1 MRPRIV
7 ITGMGVV
14 SPLGSALTTFWEGLL
29 AGRSGIQRITRF
41 DASNL
46 PCQIAGE
53 VTDFDSGDLL
63 SAKEVRRLPR
73 AAQMALGATQQ
84 ALQDARL
91 DLPLAD
97 SMRGGVVLGTA
108 MGGLEMVTNGVEV
121 LHKRGPN
128 RLSPFVLPGAIP
140 NLSAFLI
147 AQITGFTGTNVTLTT
162 SCASSTQAI
171 GLAVDL
177 IRAGRLDVVITG
189 GTEGLLQDYTIA
201 GFCAMRALPVRYND
215 APQRASRPFDAD
227 REGFVFSEGAGVL
240 VLETLE
246 HALARN
252 APIYAE
258 LVGHAASNDAYH
270 ISAPEPSGYG
280 RIQAMQAALQDAGI
294 SPKNIDY
301 ISAHGTSTPLNDL
314 SETQVIKALF
324 GEDAYHIPISAIKS
338 MLGHALGAAGALE
351 AIACALGLREQVIPP
366 TINYETPDP
375 QCDLDYVPNRAR
387 RHSMTWALSNSF
399 GLGGQNAC
407 LVFKRW
413 QPA

>member
-1 MRPRIV
+1 MRPRVV

-14 SPLGSALTTFWEGLL
+14 SPLGSSLTTFWEELL

-53 VTDFDSGDLL
+53 VTDFDPGDFL

-91 DLPLAD
+91 DLPLTD
-97 SMRGGVVLGTA
+97 SMRGGVIFGTA
-108 MGGLEMVTNGVEV
+108 MGGLEMVTDGIEV
-121 LHKRGPN
+121 LRKRGPN
-128 RLSPFVLPGAIP
+128 RVSPFVLPGAIP

-147 AQITGFTGTNVTLTT
+147 AQATGFTGTNATLTT
-162 SCASSTQAI
+162 SCASGNQAI

-177 IRAGRLDVVITG
+177 IRSGRLDVAITG
-189 GTEGLLQDYTIA
+189 GTEGLLQEYTIA
-201 GFCAMRALPVRYND
+201 GFCAMRVLPVGYND
-215 APQRASRPFDAD
+215 APQRASRPFDAN

-246 HALARN
+246 HALARS

-258 LVGHAASNDAYH
+258 IVGHAASSDAYH
-270 ISAPEPSGYG
+270 ISAPEPGGYG

-294 SPKNIDY
+294 SPKVIDY
-301 ISAHGTSTPLNDL
+301 INAHGTSTQLNDL
-314 SETQVIKALF
+314 SETQAIKALF
-324 GEDAYHIPISAIKS
+324 GEDAYNIPISAIKS
-338 MLGHALGAAGALE
+338 MLGHTMGAAGALE
-351 AIACALGLREQVIPP
+351 AIACALSLRDQVIPP

-375 QCDLDYVPNRAR
+375 QCDLDYVPNRSR
-387 RHSMTWALSNSF
+387 RHNMTWALNNSF

-413 QPA
+413 QAP

>member
-1 MRPRIV
+1 MRPRVV

-14 SPLGSALTTFWEGLL
+14 SPLGSSLTTFWEGLL
-29 AGRSGIQRITRF
+29 AGRSGIRRITRF
-41 DASNL
+41 DARNL
-46 PCQIAGE
+46 PCRIAGE
-53 VTDFDSGDLL
+53 VTDFDPGDFL

-97 SMRGGVVLGTA
+97 SMRGGVIFGTA
-108 MGGLEMVTNGVEV
+108 MGGLEMVTNGIDV
-121 LHKRGPN
+121 LHKRGPH
-128 RLSPFVLPGAIP
+128 RVSPFVLPGAIP

-147 AQITGFTGTNVTLTT
+147 AQTTGFTGTNATLTT
-162 SCASSTQAI
+162 SCASGTQAI

-177 IRAGRLDVVITG
+177 IRAGRLDVAITG

-215 APQRASRPFDAD
+215 MPQRASRPFDAD
-227 REGFVFSEGAGVL
+227 REGFVFSEGSGVL

-246 HALARN
+246 HALARR

-258 LVGHAASNDAYH
+258 IVGHAASSDAYH
-270 ISAPEPSGYG
+270 ISAPEPNGYG

-294 SPKNIDY
+294 SPKSIDY

-314 SETQVIKALF
+314 SETQTIKALF

-338 MLGHALGAAGALE
+338 MLGHAMGAAGALE
-351 AIACALGLREQVIPP
+351 AIACALSLREQIIPP

-407 LVFKRW
+407 LVLKRW
-413 QPA
+413 QVP